1 RPRAG
6 AAAPPPRPLPCAAR
20 CEDGSPACG
29 CVRRSALAR
38 RRRAGDEARRADRR
52 RRRGS
57 ARRLSPPR
65 RHYTGRVADEQQV
78 EGEVVEN
85 EELDAEAE
93 ARRRLALAQ
102 IRQFG
107 DPVLRMRAH
116 ELTEFDDDLK
126 RLVERMRELMHDARG
141 VGLAATQVGIVRRVF
156 VFQRGEDDVLGAVN
170 PVITERSSETRVA
183 DEGCLS
189 LQGVTAPVERALRVT
204 LEATDEDGAE
214 LRLELEGHPA
224 RVVQHELD
232 HLDGVLILDR
242 TTDEDR
248 KEALALLRPVPLLA
262 PLA

>member
-1 RPRAG
+1 MAK
-6 AAAPPPRPLPCAAR
+6 
-20 CEDGSPACG
+20 E
-29 CVRRSALAR
+29 
-38 RRRAGDEARRADRR
+38 E
-52 RRRGS
+52 
-57 ARRLSPPR
+57 
-65 RHYTGRVADEQQV
+65 V

-85 EELDAEAE
+85 EQLDAEAE

-116 ELTEFDDDLK
+116 ELEEFDDDLK
-126 RLVERMRELMHDARG
+126 HLVARMRQLMHDARG

-156 VFQRGEDDVLGAVN
+156 VFQRGEDDVLAVVN
-170 PVITERSSETRVA
+170 PVISERSSETETA

-189 LQGVTAPVERALRVT
+189 VQGVTAPVERALRVT
-204 LEATDEDGAE
+204 LEARDENGGD

-242 TTDEDR
+242 TSDEAR
-248 KEALALLRPVPLLA
+248 KEALAVLRPIPILSSLG
-262 PLA
+262 